1 MPADP
6 TPPTHQILDRTVT
19 IPVRIRH
26 ATCFVAGFTADA
38 TAVSAAIA
46 RAGDGTTRLR
56 PLQIRPGRT
65 MCMLVFVDY
74 IDGDLGPYN
83 EFGVCFLVEDPADP
97 PASRIAALRAL
108 AKGDARALIHRLP
121 VDGEFTL
128 AAGRGIWGF
137 PKTLAHFD
145 VDHDSATKH
154 GRVSADGRLIVDVS
168 VRKGLRVPDTSG
180 DTVLNAYSQLDGV
193 LRATPW
199 RMTGTAGT
207 RTRLGGASLTL
218 GDHEIARELSGLKLS
233 RRALMTSSV
242 GHLEMSFG
250 DAETV
255 DPTGNSAV

>member
-1 MPADP
+1 MPPATPDATP
-6 TPPTHQILDRTVT
+6 TAHQVLDRTVT
-19 IPVRIRH
+19 IPVHIRH

-83 EFGVCFLVEDPADP
+83 EFGVCLLVEDPADP
-97 PASRIAALRAL
+97 PASRLAALRSL

-121 VDGEFTL
+121 VDGEFTM

-137 PKTLAHFD
+137 PKILADFD
-145 VDHDSATKH
+145 VDHDSPTKH
-154 GRVSADGRLIVDVS
+154 GRVSADGRLIVDLTVG
-168 VRKGLRVPDTSG
+168 KGLPVPDTSG
-180 DTVLNAYSQLDGV
+180 ETVLNAYSQLDGI
-193 LRATPW
+193 LRSTPW
-199 RMTGTAGT
+199 RMTATANT
-207 RTRLGGASLTL
+207 RTRIGGASLTL
-218 GDHEIARELSGLKLS
+218 GDHEIAQELRGLKLS

-242 GHLEMSFG
+242 GHLEMTFG
-250 DAETV
+250 DAQ
-255 DPTGNSAV
+255 NL